1 LKQFNNLVSIC
12 ILFLLSTSSCNNRI
26 KSIES
31 DVGNKYITID
41 SIVSDVYSDEK
52 MVSLRNTKEEL
63 LNDSIQY
70 PHVFDLELVLEDI
83 IDFQTNK
90 RDYIIKTTLAFYN
103 KNKELIVEN
112 DSIFDFDPDF
122 WLKID
127 YEGNEESD
135 QNFIGDLFYD
145 GVFFHEKEND
155 SFHQWERYFETV
167 KYHNWQMKDY
177 PFDTQSLKFKIKSS
191 LDTNN
196 VRLRESKEFPASF
209 SKNMSL
215 PEGFEIKSIEFN
227 EKFVEGPNSVTDDS
241 SIVNREIISVGEFS
255 INIKDRGYLF
265 FQIISWCYFI
275 FNIINFCF
283 LYP

>member
-1 LKQFNNLVSIC
+1 MESKNY
-12 ILFLLSTSSCNNRI
+12 ILSFFIFFLLSTSSCDNRN

-52 MVSLRNTKEEL
+52 MVSLRNTKK
-63 LNDSIQY
+63 NYYDSIQY
-70 PHVFDLELVLEDI
+70 PHVFDLELVLKDI

-90 RDYIIKTTLAFYN
+90 RDYIIKTTLSFYN

-112 DSIFDFDPDF
+112 DSIIDFDPDD
-122 WLKID
+122 WLEID

-167 KYHNWQMKDY
+167 KYHNWQMKIIH
-177 PFDTQSLKFKIKSS
+177 LI
-191 LDTNN
+191 
-196 VRLRESKEFPASF
+196 
-209 SKNMSL
+209 
-215 PEGFEIKSIEFN
+215 
-227 EKFVEGPNSVTDDS
+227 PNH
-241 SIVNREIISVGEFS
+241 
-255 INIKDRGYLF
+255 
-265 FQIISWCYFI
+265 
-275 FNIINFCF
+275 
-283 LYP
+283 